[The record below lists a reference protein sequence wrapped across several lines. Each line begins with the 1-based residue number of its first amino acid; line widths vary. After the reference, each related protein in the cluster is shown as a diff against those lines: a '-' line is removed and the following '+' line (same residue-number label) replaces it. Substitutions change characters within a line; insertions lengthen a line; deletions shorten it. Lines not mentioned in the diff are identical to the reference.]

1 MKPQHP
7 LDKGAAGPT
16 GSRLGPRL
24 ALWLCL
30 FIALFPPL
38 HLAMVNGSL
47 GTALT
52 YMVGGPL
59 LIVIAIYGLRRS
71 DERLNNGRQETP

>member
-1 MKPQHP
+1 
-7 LDKGAAGPT
+7 
-16 GSRLGPRL
+16 
-24 ALWLCL
+24 
-30 FIALFPPL
+30 
-38 HLAMVNGSL
+38 MVNGSL

-59 LIVIAIYGLRRS
+59 LVVIAIYGLRHS